1 MILLHLG
8 LVHIKAGLAEVKG
21 RQGTI
26 QLYAST
32 IHTLYIQRYKY
43 AESRRTEKDT
53 YHANSYKKK
62 AGVAILI
69 SEENRLQNKK
79 YHQI

>member
-69 SEENRLQNKK
+69 SDKIHIKIKNW
-79 YHQI
+79 Y